1 MRADIYEYTK
11 DKPPHYGLQP
21 PYAAVCL
28 FRRPAG
34 RPNNGNY
41 LESREIRG
49 NMLTRQVSA
58 MRRLVGICLGVNT
71 LADVLVF
78 DKIPYNPI

>member
-1 MRADIYEYTK
+1 MLNNTTK
-11 DKPPHYGLQP
+11 DKPPHYGLYP
-21 PYAAVCL
+21 PYAAVC
-28 FRRPAG
+28 FFQG
-34 RPNNGNY
+34 RPGG
-41 LESREIRG
+41 LIREITWSGEIRG
-49 NMLTRQVSA
+49 NMLTLQVSA

>member
-1 MRADIYEYTK
+1 MLNNTTK
-11 DKPPHYGLQP
+11 DKPPHYGLHP
-21 PYAAVCL
+21 PYAAVC
-28 FRRPAG
+28 G
-34 RPNNGNY
+34 
-41 LESREIRG
+41 EIRG